1 MGRMLIRMVSVV
13 IVACLLSIAGVNGNA
28 IVLQTLFT
36 VLGIVFSISMSV
48 LISFSLTRILNKKI
62 RASLRESMVHTRN
75 MLLVDFSV
83 STIVAI
89 ISLIWDKTVRYT
101 ILNYIVIDVML
112 IGILF
117 ITFSLFYEMYTFR
130 MLYKLHTD
138 IEDAIIEE
146 EINGK

>member
-1 MGRMLIRMVSVV
+1 MIIRMVSVV

>member
-1 MGRMLIRMVSVV
+1 MIIRMVSVV

-28 IVLQTLFT
+28 IVLQNLFT

>member
-1 MGRMLIRMVSVV
+1 MVSVV

>member
-1 MGRMLIRMVSVV
+1 MVSVV

-62 RASLRESMVHTRN
+62 RASLRASMVHTRN

>member
-1 MGRMLIRMVSVV
+1 
-13 IVACLLSIAGVNGNA
+13 
-28 IVLQTLFT
+28 
-36 VLGIVFSISMSV
+36 
-48 LISFSLTRILNKKI
+48 
-62 RASLRESMVHTRN
+62 MVHTRN

>member
-1 MGRMLIRMVSVV
+1 MIIRMVSVV
-13 IVACLLSIAGVNGNA
+13 IVACLLSIAGVNGNV

>member
-1 MGRMLIRMVSVV
+1 MGRMIIRMVSVV

>member
-1 MGRMLIRMVSVV
+1 MLIRMVSVV

>member
-1 MGRMLIRMVSVV
+1 MGRIIIRMVSVV

-48 LISFSLTRILNKKI
+48 LISFSLTRILNKKV
-62 RASLRESMVHTRN
+62 RASLRASMVHTRN

>member
-1 MGRMLIRMVSVV
+1 
-13 IVACLLSIAGVNGNA
+13 
-28 IVLQTLFT
+28 
-36 VLGIVFSISMSV
+36 
-48 LISFSLTRILNKKI
+48 
-62 RASLRESMVHTRN
+62 
-75 MLLVDFSV
+75 
-83 STIVAI
+83 
-89 ISLIWDKTVRYT
+89 
-101 ILNYIVIDVML
+101 ML